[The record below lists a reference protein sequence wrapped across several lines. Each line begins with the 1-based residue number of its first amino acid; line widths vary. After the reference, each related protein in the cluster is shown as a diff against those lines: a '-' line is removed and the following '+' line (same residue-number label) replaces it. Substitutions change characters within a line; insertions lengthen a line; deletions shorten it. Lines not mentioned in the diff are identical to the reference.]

1 MAKNKDFVPEM
12 LNIVACG
19 LLSSE
24 RASTP
29 TPPPVRNLEMSSC
42 RERLRSCSLV
52 CQMNA
57 GGREWQE
64 PAEATD
70 GRRDC
75 GGAATRLPLIDSS
88 GALRR

>member
-1 MAKNKDFVPEM
+1 MRPEVGPGV
-12 LNIVACG
+12 NIP
-19 LLSSE
+19 E
-24 RASTP
+24 
-29 TPPPVRNLEMSSC
+29 
-42 RERLRSCSLV
+42 
-52 CQMNA
+52 QA

-70 GRRDC
+70 GSRAC